1 MAKRKVILITD
12 GDSIAQS
19 SVETAARQVG
29 GRCISLSG
37 GNPTPLT
44 GRDIVE
50 LIKQTPYDPVLVM
63 VDDKGKA
70 TEGKG
75 EQALKY
81 IVQHPEIEVLGVIA
95 VASNT
100 KNVKGT
106 LVDFSITKEGEI
118 IDSPVDKYGNSAE
131 YKEYLQGDTVGVLR
145 KLNIPI
151 VVGEGDIG
159 KQDGAD
165 SWQAPITTAAVQEIL
180 KRSGY
185 HNGSE
190 QE

>member
-1 MAKRKVILITD
+1 MDKRKVILITD

-19 SVETAARQVG
+19 SIEAVAQQVG

-37 GNPTPLT
+37 GNPTPLA
-44 GRDIVE
+44 GKDIVE
-50 LIKQTPYDPVLVM
+50 LIKQTPCDPVLVM

-70 TEGKG
+70 SEGKG

-81 IVQHPEIEVLGVIA
+81 IVEHPEIEVLGVIA

-100 KNVKGT
+100 RNAKGS
-106 LVDFSITKEGEI
+106 LVDFSITKEGEF
-118 IDSPVDKYGNSAE
+118 IDSPVDKNGNPAKSQ
-131 YKEYLQGDTVGVLR
+131 EYLKGDTVSVLH

-165 SWQAPITTAAVQEIL
+165 SDQAPITKAAVEEIL

-185 HNGSE
+185 FDGR
-190 QE
+190 Q